1 MAKTKLKALIRI
13 CNLLIAVMY
22 GISLASGNL
31 KIIMADVPDFIKLLP
46 LLIALIIEI
55 VCSDRKE
62 STN

>member
-1 MAKTKLKALIRI
+1 MAKSKIKALIKI

-22 GISLASGNL
+22 CLSITSGDL

-46 LLIALIIEI
+46 LVIALIIEI

-62 STN
+62 SAN